1 MDDNN
6 ENTNESIDIDTP
18 YTTIISQVESFT
30 KQNICDHDGIS
41 TESIVVKIP
50 VVLAD
55 INIMFNLETNIILDK
70 LAREIKKIKKNVFLT
85 QSSIIPF
92 VEYNEPNSG
101 ILFVKGFIRNNIEYI
116 PQKHSVPVNKNVYGN
131 IRYCIVETPF
141 EFNTKITFSREPVL
155 NEKSTQNELEF
166 CTYKLTDNDDD
177 SDKVIECNFC
187 DESSLFTEIFN
198 EKPFTELIRV
208 DIIEVDVNKNSI
220 FKDITNTEESVTN
233 LTEKSVVNLS
243 LKVLQRQE
251 IKISTL

>member
-116 PQKHSVPVNKNVYGN
+116 PQRYNIPLSKNVYGN

-141 EFNTKITFSREPVL
+141 ELNTKVTFIREPIFNKKS
-155 NEKSTQNELEF
+155 NEDELDF
-166 CTYKLTDNDDD
+166 STYKISYNNTY
-177 SDKVIECNFC
+177 SGKVIECNFC
-187 DESSLFTEIFN
+187 DKGLLFTEIFN
-198 EKPFTELIRV
+198 EKPFVELMRA
-208 DIIEVDVNKNSI
+208 DIIEVDFNKNSI
-220 FKDITNTEESVTN
+220 LNNIGNGEEIVTN
-233 LTEKSVVNLS
+233 ITEKSVVNLTI
-243 LKVLQRQE
+243 KVLQRQE
-251 IKISTL
+251 INISTL